1 MPYYLGVSTAMYAS
15 AVELGAKKLI
25 LIGQDLAF
33 ADSGASHV
41 AGRDESAYPVEKIET
56 EGYYGGTV
64 WSRMDWMEFKKWFE
78 KMMDRYPG
86 VKVIN
91 ATEGGVHLEGSTRE
105 TLKQVCDALPS
116 KKHAFRNRLE
126 SADNQIHPEEGMK
139 MEEQMYR
146 CGEDIK
152 QIRQWGYHKTFFEE
166 DYRQIPVMDMVL
178 SYMKIVDAER
188 EERFEKAL
196 DFVEDQLQKG
206 GFLA

>member
-1 MPYYLGVSTAMYAS
+1 MPCRRRNM
-15 AVELGAKKLI
+15 
-25 LIGQDLAF
+25 
-33 ADSGASHV
+33 
-41 AGRDESAYPVEKIET
+41 
-56 EGYYGGTV
+56 
-64 WSRMDWMEFKKWFE
+64 
-78 KMMDRYPG
+78 
-86 VKVIN
+86 
-91 ATEGGVHLEGSTRE
+91 HLETGWKVQITRF
-105 TLKQVCDALPS
+105 TRK
-116 KKHAFRNRLE
+116 R
-126 SADNQIHPEEGMK
+126 GMK